1 MKRDH
6 QTDRPRH
13 EINIAP
19 ETIVKAVRNPRI
31 ESRIREIAG
40 DRAHGA
46 DRLSDEA
53 LRVMGEAA
61 LEAQAGNAEEHIALL
76 GETARRLSGS
86 RPSMAPI
93 TNKVSRLLYEFQ
105 NVRVPLEELRQT
117 AARRASEL
125 IEASEADKMRA
136 VKNILGV
143 LEEAGTIM
151 TFSYSSTVREA
162 LKWRPSVRVIAPE
175 SRPLSEGVRLA
186 RELAGEGLRVTLI
199 ADAAVASF
207 MGEADAALVGADGV
221 LADGSIVKKV
231 RTRLLTLAA
240 TDEGAPFYS
249 VCTTAKFDVMS
260 LLGRQPVIEEG
271 EPEFEAPGVE
281 VRNPLF
287 EATPA
292 RLVTSI
298 VTERGAMGP
307 EEVGPAME
315 GMRRYVEALLGTDN

>member
-1 MKRDH
+1 VRD
-6 QTDRPRH
+6 PS
-13 EINIAP
+13 
-19 ETIVKAVRNPRI
+19 V
-31 ESRIREIAG
+31 ESRIREIAE

-61 LEAQAGNAEEHIALL
+61 LKALANDPQEL
-76 GETARRLSGS
+76 QTILRETAKRLSLS

-93 TNKVSRLLYEFQ
+93 TNKVSRLLYELQ

-117 AARRASEL
+117 AARKASEL
-125 IEASEADKMRA
+125 IEASEADKLRA
-136 VKNILGV
+136 VKNVLGV

-162 LKWRPSVRVIAPE
+162 LKGRPSVRVIAPE

-207 MGEADAALVGADGV
+207 MGEADAVLVGADGV
-221 LADGSIVKKV
+221 LADGSIVNKV
-231 RTRLLTLAA
+231 GTKLLALAA
-240 TDEGAPFYS
+240 ADEGAPFYS

-260 LLGRQPVIEEG
+260 LLGRQPVIEEE
-271 EPEFEAPGVE
+271 EPSEFAEVPGVE
-281 VRNPLF
+281 VGSPLF

-315 GMRRYVEALLGTDN
+315 GMRRYVEALSGTDN